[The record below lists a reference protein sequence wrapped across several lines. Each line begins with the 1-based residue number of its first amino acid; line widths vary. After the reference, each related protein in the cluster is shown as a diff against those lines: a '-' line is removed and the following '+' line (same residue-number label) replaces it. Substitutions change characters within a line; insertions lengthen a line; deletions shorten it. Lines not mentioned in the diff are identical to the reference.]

1 MEPQQPASDDSMT
14 TTPTPDDLALMRDLA
29 EDRDSSPGEA
39 AQIDQ
44 LMLARAVDQIKD
56 VEATLDRYRKA
67 LEKCC
72 RLSGADLSDGF
83 PTWPPLDEFA
93 VQEVGRLR
101 ADYDEACD
109 DLRP

>member
-67 LEKCC
+67 LRKIASTDAPLTQDDM
-72 RLSGADLSDGF
+72 RLA
-83 PTWPPLDEFA
+83 
-93 VQEVGRLR
+93 R
-101 ADYDEACD
+101 EA
-109 DLRP
+109 LNGITTRPDCGV